1 MSSNKFGR
9 MFVPVFVIAALVLA
23 LFSAAPALAQE
34 TTGPVTQQPVPQE
47 WLEDFEFENGR
58 VYYILAQGDN
68 LQDVADRFGTTVED
82 LRDANDD
89 FELVDNDD
97 EYVLYVGQP
106 VLIPEDATVFE
117 DYDFDVDME
126 ADADAEDTGT
136 FNVNAAAEVDWDFET
151 TDLEQLQAGEV
162 YYIVESGDTLQ
173 GIANLFD
180 TTVEELQTLNAAWF
194 TDQLYVGQPVQ
205 LPEEVFPLTP
215 TTGEQDATAT
225 PDAAAPA
232 ATATPDAAAPA
243 APAATAT
250 PAAEAT
256 AVPTQAPAT
265 GTDQGSVP
273 VTGVDLSVAP
283 DDINNRIFMFQE
295 PRGTIV
301 GEYYIVDS
309 GDYLIL
315 LAARMGVTAEEL
327 LNANPQIGNPNMLFR
342 GEAVRV
348 PGAVSEDFRDDPRT
362 AEADFTVVG
371 TIPAD
376 RLLFAQQTGQQQAQ
390 QGQVPVTGVDL
401 SVTQEDLAGR
411 TFMFQEQRCTIVDGY
426 YIVNNGDH
434 ISNLADRMGVT
445 VQELLDVNQQI
456 QNPSMLFR
464 GEAIRI
470 PAGVASDFLDDPKSF
485 CFDANVDVEADD
497 NQ

>member
-9 MFVPVFVIAALVLA
+9 MIVPVFVIAALVLA
-23 LFSAAPALAQE
+23 LFSAAPAWAQE

-47 WLEDFEFENGR
+47 WLDDFEFDNGR
-58 VYYILAQGDN
+58 VYYVLAQGDN

-89 FELVDNDD
+89 FELVDDDD

-117 DYDFDVDME
+117 DYDFDVDMD
-126 ADADAEDTGT
+126 ADTDAEDTGT
-136 FNVNAAAEVDWDFET
+136 FNVNAAAEVDWEFET

-162 YYIVESGDTLQ
+162 YYIVEAGDTLQ
-173 GIANLFD
+173 GIANMFD

-194 TDQLYVGQPVQ
+194 TDQLYIGQPVQ

-215 TTGEQDATAT
+215 ATGEQVATAT

-243 APAATAT
+243 ATATPATPAQATAT
-250 PAAEAT
+250 PT
-256 AVPTQAPAT
+256 T
-265 GTDQGSVP
+265 GTVP
-273 VTGVDLSVAP
+273 VTGVNLSVTA
-283 DDINNRIFMFQE
+283 DDIDNRIFMFQE

-315 LAARMGVTAEEL
+315 LAARMGVTVEAL
-327 LNANPQIGNPNMLFR
+327 LDANPQIGNPNMLFR

-348 PGAVSEDFRDDPRT
+348 PGNVSEDFRDDPQT
-362 AEADFTVVG
+362 AEADFSVVG
-371 TIPAD
+371 AFPAD
-376 RLLFAQQTGQQQAQ
+376 RLQFGQQQAQ

-426 YIVNNGDH
+426 YIVENGDH
-434 ISNLADRMGVT
+434 ISNLANRMGVT
-445 VQELLDVNQQI
+445 VQELLDANPQI
-456 QNPSMLFR
+456 QNASMLFR

-470 PAGVASDFLDDPKSF
+470 PAGVDSDFLDDPKSF

>member
-9 MFVPVFVIAALVLA
+9 MIVPVFVIAALVLA
-23 LFSAAPALAQE
+23 LFSAAPAWAQE

-47 WLEDFEFENGR
+47 WLDDFEFDNGR
-58 VYYILAQGDN
+58 VYYVLAQGDN

-89 FELVDNDD
+89 FELVDDDD

-117 DYDFDVDME
+117 DYDFDVDMD
-126 ADADAEDTGT
+126 ADTDAEDTGT
-136 FNVNAAAEVDWDFET
+136 FNVNAAAEVDWEFET

-162 YYIVESGDTLQ
+162 YYIVEAGDTLQ
-173 GIANLFD
+173 GIANMFD

-194 TDQLYVGQPVQ
+194 TDQLYIGQPVQ

-215 TTGEQDATAT
+215 ATGEQVATAT

-243 APAATAT
+243 ATATPATPAQATAT
-250 PAAEAT
+250 PT
-256 AVPTQAPAT
+256 T
-265 GTDQGSVP
+265 GTVP
-273 VTGVDLSVAP
+273 VTGVNLSVTA
-283 DDINNRIFMFQE
+283 DDIDNRIFMFQE

-315 LAARMGVTAEEL
+315 LAARMGVTVEAL
-327 LNANPQIGNPNMLFR
+327 LDANPQIGNPNMLFR

-348 PGAVSEDFRDDPRT
+348 PGNVSEDFREDPLMP
-362 AEADFTVVG
+362 APADADVGAFPVDRFPFLAQQSGEQPQVPATGSAFAPDFRVTPADVEGRNFMFLAPVG
-371 TIPAD
+371 TI
-376 RLLFAQQTGQQQAQ
+376 T
-390 QGQVPVTGVDL
+390 
-401 SVTQEDLAGR
+401 
-411 TFMFQEQRCTIVDGY
+411 DGK
-426 YIVNNGDH
+426 YIVTNGDNM
-434 ISNLADRMGVT
+434 SNLAQRMHVSL
-445 VQELLDVNQQI
+445 VDLLNANPQI
-456 QNPSMLFR
+456 ENPNVLFR
-464 GEAIRI
+464 GEAVNI
-470 PAGVASDFLDDPKSF
+470 PGDVAESFYEDPLAPAF
-485 CFDANVDVEADD
+485 GVDVGPVPLDRVPFTD
-497 NQ
+497 QQ

>member
-9 MFVPVFVIAALVLA
+9 MFVPAFVIVALVLA
-23 LFSAAPALAQE
+23 LFSAAPAWAQE

-47 WLEDFEFENGR
+47 WLDDFEFENGR
-58 VYYILAQGDN
+58 VYYVLAQGDS

-89 FELVDNDD
+89 FELVDDDD

-126 ADADAEDTGT
+126 ADAVAEDTGT
-136 FNVNAAAEVDWDFET
+136 FNVNAAAEADWEFET

-162 YYIVESGDTLQ
+162 YYVVESGDTLQ
-173 GIANLFD
+173 GIANLFN

-215 TTGEQDATAT
+215 ATGEQVATAT

-232 ATATPDAAAPA
+232 ATATPDAA

-273 VTGVDLSVAP
+273 VTGVNLSVTP

-315 LAARMGVTAEEL
+315 LAARMGVSVEEL

-348 PGAVSEDFRDDPRT
+348 PGNVSADFRDDPLT
-362 AEADFTVVG
+362 AQADFTVVG
-371 TIPAD
+371 SIPAD
-376 RLLFAQQTGQQQAQ
+376 RLLFAQQTEQQQAQ

-426 YIVNNGDH
+426 YIVNSGDH
-434 ISNLADRMGVT
+434 ISNLANRMGVT
-445 VQELLDVNQQI
+445 VQELLDVNPQI
-456 QNPSMLFR
+456 QNASMLFR

-470 PAGVASDFLDDPKSF
+470 PAGVDSDFLDDPKSF